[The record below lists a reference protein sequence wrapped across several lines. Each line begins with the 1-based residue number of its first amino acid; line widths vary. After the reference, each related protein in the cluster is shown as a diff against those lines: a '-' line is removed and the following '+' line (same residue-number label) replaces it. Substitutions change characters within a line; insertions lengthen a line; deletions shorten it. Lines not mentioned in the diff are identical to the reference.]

1 MQSGITFDDLENG
14 SGHDGLAKK
23 AFFELDLSNET
34 DVLTWLNEELTALK
48 SNAWQDLER
57 TKNNYL
63 RYKGIQYQ
71 NQVYVPRDVLET
83 KKRYQPQMVVP
94 FIRDA
99 VDEKV
104 SKLLEYKPTIYPM
117 PTHDETKDKNDS
129 KIAKRFIQHIDYTK
143 NTDGLFRKYVRNTK
157 IGGQSYMWV
166 SWNPDLGDVLP
177 ASKELEGMV
186 PKAEK
191 VAGIVMQGDVQIKNK
206 TKFFV
211 FHPKMEWPDVDYC
224 FVIEWE
230 DVAKIKHDYPAKA
243 SDVVTEDKE
252 TYFDF
257 ESLSEKTTQNQ
268 CRKIYFYH
276 KRTKYLPEG
285 FEACFVK
292 GALLKNGILSYDHG
306 ELPIVPMMDQENPDE
321 SMGESFIDHVRGLA
335 ASINNFINSGI
346 KAMMLASH
354 PKWFVQSGSI
364 DEQQLNN
371 DVGIVKVK
379 SGTANPVLAQA
390 NPTSSQ
396 LAPWIETLK
405 GLFYQMSKSN
415 SIARGDLPEGVTA
428 FVALQYVSES
438 ENRRTTTEVSLTHE
452 AIRKTYDLI
461 LKTCGQFYKP
471 NDKRTMQI
479 MGKDGRWTLEN
490 YDVEAIAKP
499 YNLILQNA
507 SGLPESKALRTQ
519 FIIDMNNS
527 RPDLLPDQQV
537 VEMLGIGQT
546 EKYMDLA
553 SAAARAAEDEQELM
567 LDGKGMIPPTEYEDS
582 ITHWRTHTMAIQE
595 VNFKIKATP
604 EVQQTIKDH
613 ILGTE
618 YIMAEQ
624 AKVSPQYAAKLLMLP
639 QFPMFLRDDELS
651 QILAMVS
658 GVGAAVQSSMPKPQP
673 MPGGTPDNKPV
684 PVPT

>member
-1 MQSGITFDDLENG
+1 MTFDDLNG
-14 SGHDGLAKK
+14 NESGTNGLEKK
-23 AFFELDLSNET
+23 AFFEVDHSNEAE
-34 DVLTWLNEELTALK
+34 LLAWLNDEFNALK
-48 SNAWQDLER
+48 MNAWQDLEKL
-57 TKNNYL
+57 KNNYL

-83 KKRYQPQMVVP
+83 RKRYQPQMVVP

-104 SKLLEYKPTIYPM
+104 SKLLEYKPSIFPM

-129 KIAKRFIQHIDYTK
+129 KVAKRFLQHIDYTK
-143 NTDGLFRKYVRNTK
+143 NTDKIFRKYVRNTK
-157 IGGQSYMWV
+157 IGGQAYTWI

-177 ASKELEGMV
+177 ASKAIEGEV
-186 PKAEK
+186 PYAEQVK
-191 VAGIVMQGDVQIKNK
+191 GPVMQGDVQIKNK

-211 FHPKMEWPDVDYC
+211 LHPNLEWEDVDYA

-230 DVAKIKHDYPAKA
+230 ETAKLKFDYPLKKDSIVA
-243 SDVVTEDKE
+243 EDKE

-268 CRKIYFYH
+268 CRKIHFYH
-276 KRTKYLPEG
+276 RKTKYLPQG

-292 GALLKNGILSYDHG
+292 GAVLKGGALSYDHG
-306 ELPIVPMMDQENPDE
+306 EIPLVPMYDQENPDE
-321 SMGESFIDHVRGLA
+321 SKAESFIDHVRAMA
-335 ASINNFINSGI
+335 AATNNFINAGV

-354 PKWFVQSGSI
+354 PKWFVDSGSI

-379 SGTANPVLAQA
+379 VGSKAPVLAQA
-390 NPTSSQ
+390 NPVSSQ
-396 LAPWIETLK
+396 LVPWIDKMIE
-405 GLFYQMSKSN
+405 LFYKMCKSN
-415 SIARGDLPEGVTA
+415 SITRGDLPPGVTA

-438 ENRRTTTEVSLTHE
+438 ENKRTTTEVGQTHE

-471 NDKRTMQI
+471 TDERTMQI
-479 MGKDGRWTLEN
+479 MGKDGRWTLED
-490 YDVEAIAKP
+490 YDVQAIAKP

-519 FIIDMNNS
+519 FIVDMSNS
-527 RPDLLPDQQV
+527 RPDLLPDEQV
-537 VEMLGIGQT
+537 VEMLGLGQT

-553 SAAARAAEDEQELM
+553 SAAARAAEDEQEMM
-567 LDGKGMIPPTEYEDS
+567 LDGKGMIEPAVYEDS

-595 VNFKIKATP
+595 VNFKLKADP
-604 EVQQTIKDH
+604 QVQQTLKDH

-639 QFPMFLRDDELS
+639 QFPMFLQDDELS

-658 GVGAAVQSSMPKPQP
+658 GVGAQIQGAMPAPQP
-673 MPGGTPDNKPV
+673 MPGGTPKGEPA